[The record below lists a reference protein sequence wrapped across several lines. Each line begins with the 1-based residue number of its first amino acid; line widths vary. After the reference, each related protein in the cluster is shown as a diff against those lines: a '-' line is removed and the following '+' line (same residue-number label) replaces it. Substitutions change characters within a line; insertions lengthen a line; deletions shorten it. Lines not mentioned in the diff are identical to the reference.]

1 MSKNMHLL
9 ILFLTINLLTNLH
22 CYSQKIILNNSDT
35 TICFSLTQAK
45 FLLNQS
51 YSLDEQRE
59 LLFLEKQT
67 SLNQSKIIHTQEET
81 ISQYVGLYENQKALN
96 ALDGIKIDLLQD
108 NLSKTNKELKK
119 QKRLTFISLIGGL
132 IVSTIT
138 TTLFITK

>member
-1 MSKNMHLL
+1 MSLK
-9 ILFLTINLLTNLH
+9 

-35 TICFSLTQAK
+35 TICFSLNQAK
-45 FLLNQS
+45 FLLKQT
-51 YSLDEQRE
+51 YSLDECNE

-96 ALDGIKIDLLQD
+96 ALAGIKIDLLQD

-119 QKRLTFISLIGGL
+119 QKRLTFISLISG
-132 IVSTIT
+132 IIATTFT
-138 TTLFITK
+138 TTLLIIK